1 MAETSTVV
9 TIATAAVLTDKVV
22 KSVVEVRNRLAEIRA
37 VVIKDLLGLAR
48 SYFNRFYFGK
58 LMPTINLN
66 C

>member
-9 TIATAAVLTDKVV
+9 TIATAAVLIDKVV
-22 KSVVEVRNRLAEIRA
+22 MSVVGVRNRLAEIRA